1 MQSESSLGP
10 SLSDLVTATG
20 HRTHKVHILLL
31 LHLLRSFSQTRLQP
45 SFCHFINSK
54 FSFFYAGTSFHG
66 CWSSKVSVSAICA
79 FLPVVSNVRSHNH
92 ITALSCGF
100 KNVWQ
105 YYFVHILCRWVEV
118 VTSKLHTYNQKL
130 QVHQCCLQNS
140 NKRPCGKHNFHRY
153 ENWNS
158 KKCSDRHLITK
169 YRSTVQS
176 V

>member
-118 VTSKLHTYNQKL
+118 VTSKLHTWTHTNTHRSYHPSNL
-130 QVHQCCLQNS
+130 CWSPPFIILCFVIHHALSYHRDIENS
-140 NKRPCGKHNFHRY
+140 
-153 ENWNS
+153 S
-158 KKCSDRHLITK
+158 S
-169 YRSTVQS
+169 
-176 V
+176 